1 MGSRRQCV
9 WVRGRPAGALL
20 PWRTE
25 AVFGARALGGESLG
39 FAIAFWFTFGQF
51 VSSAEGT
58 VRRLASHQKDIS
70 CTLHWILIRV
80 CAVCARPQSLSLAL
94 RQWPSLLTLTDD
106 THIIRNLDE
115 RLARF
120 QPCRWRCHEL

>member
-1 MGSRRQCV
+1 M

-58 VRRLASHQKDIS
+58 VRRLASHQK
-70 CTLHWILIRV
+70 
-80 CAVCARPQSLSLAL
+80 AVCARPQSLSLAL